1 MTAFPSAISSSHASP
16 LLGFGGTPG
25 IAQREGGAGGAGGA
39 SWEALAKRLESQ
51 KGLEPRTQGDGK
63 DAATNKPVGPD
74 FRGTDS
80 GMTASV
86 PGLRGKGLSALDIKP
101 GDKISPQQARKAAEE
116 FVSLSLVQPVLAQL
130 RKTNHAFG
138 VFAPGE
144 HEKQFGPLMDAEIA
158 LRVTKAQNFPL
169 VDAVAR
175 NLLEFSQRREAAVAP
190 TPKPEIKSETKA
202 IS

>member
-25 IAQREGGAGGAGGA
+25 IAARGGGAGAAGGA
-39 SWEALAKRLESQ
+39 SWEALAKRLGSQ
-51 KGLEPRTQGDGK
+51 KGPRTQGDGK
-63 DAATNKPVGPD
+63 DAATNKPMGPD

-101 GDKISPQQARKAAEE
+101 GDKITPQQARKAAEE

-190 TPKPEIKSETKA
+190 VKADSKPEMKA
-202 IS
+202 TS